1 MSVAN
6 IREIKKQEKRTV
18 EQWLNTTDYEF
29 KGYMPSDEA
38 LMFVNFI
45 KEVNDGSEENET
57 PLVHL
62 VMMDGV
68 FNGKRR
74 CAILCHRGIGKT
86 SLFAEYLIL
95 FIAAFGYFPGF
106 GKMNLMLYV
115 TDSIENGVK
124 NLRRNVEFRYA
135 NSDFLQKLIPNRK
148 ITLGGK
154 DKEGFKINGISV
166 DDYDNDVGGI
176 KFTDIRLEFQ
186 NKNGHTL
193 VVKGYG
199 AKTGVR
205 GSKELGQRPT
215 IAILDDLVSDE
226 DARSD
231 TVISS
236 IENTVYKAVSKAM
249 HPKKQKLVWLGT
261 PFNAKDPLYK
271 AVESGAWHVSV
282 FPIAEKFPVP
292 ESEFMGS
299 WEDRF
304 DYEYVNAEYK
314 ESIAVG
320 LPEAFNQELMLRIM
334 SDEDRLVQDDDIV
347 WFKRQD
353 VLKNKE
359 NYNFYITTDFA
370 TSEKESADF
379 SVISVWAYN
388 NNGDWL
394 YVDGTVKRQ
403 LMNSNVDDV
412 FRFVTMYKPLGVGIE
427 ISGQQGGFIE
437 WIKGEMIT
445 RNIFFNLSRDK
456 ETSGK
461 GTKDGLRPTTNKMV
475 RFMAMV
481 PLFKM
486 KKIWFP
492 EEMKESIQIKEAMD
506 ELRNASHGAFRSRHD
521 DFIDTIS
528 MLGQIEAFKPS
539 VTDQLAY
546 NDTSNIWEATFDDED
561 QYVSSYVF

>member
-1 MSVAN
+1 
-6 IREIKKQEKRTV
+6 
-18 EQWLNTTDYEF
+18 
-29 KGYMPSDEA
+29 
-38 LMFVNFI
+38 MFVNFI
-45 KEVNDGSEENET
+45 KEVNEGSEENET

-68 FNGKRR
+68 FNQKRR

-95 FIAAFGYFPGF
+95 FIAAFGTFPGF
-106 GKMNLMLYV
+106 GNVNLMLYV

-135 NSDFLQKLIPNRK
+135 NSNFLQKLIPNKK
-148 ITLGGK
+148 ISIGTNGAGFVNVDEYESQAAGGR
-154 DKEGFKINGISV
+154 
-166 DDYDNDVGGI
+166 

-186 NKNGHTL
+186 NNRGHTL
-193 VVKGYG
+193 IVKGYG

-205 GSKELGQRPT
+205 GAKELGQRPT
-215 IAILDDLVSDE
+215 VAILDDLVSDE

-231 TVISS
+231 TIIAS

-282 FPIAEKFPVP
+282 FPICERFPVP
-292 ESEFMGS
+292 IEEFRGS

-304 DYEYVNAEYK
+304 DYEYVTHEYE

-334 SDEDRLVQDDDIV
+334 SEEDRLVQDDDIV
-347 WFKRQD
+347 WYKRQD
-353 VLKNKE
+353 VLENKE

-394 YVDGTVKRQ
+394 WVDGTVRRQ
-403 LMNSNVDDV
+403 LMDQNIDDL
-412 FRFVTMYKPLGVGIE
+412 FRFVSMYKPMGVGIE

-437 WIKGEMIT
+437 WIKGEMIR
-445 RNIFFNLSRDK
+445 RNSFFNLARDVSHTGLSR
-456 ETSGK
+456 
-461 GTKDGLRPTTNKMV
+461 KDGLRPTTNKMV
-475 RFMAMV
+475 RFMGVV

-492 EEMKESIQIKEAMD
+492 EDMKDSIQIKEAID
-506 ELRNASHGAFRSRHD
+506 EIRNASAGAFRSIHD
-521 DFIDTIS
+521 DFLDTIS
-528 MLGQIEAFKPS
+528 MLMQMEAFKPG
-539 VTDQLAY
+539 VTDNLEY
-546 NDTSNIWEATFDDED
+546 NDQSRIWEAPEDDD
-561 QYVSSYVF
+561 KGYVSSYVF